1 MRMQEVIAKLREEA
15 PLLEKCAKNT
25 DVLFNKA
32 WGLFDDF
39 RRAESDAGRML
50 LADAVC
56 TALNQ
61 FAGEYRTLRCS
72 VETVCMV
79 NAEYKEKLGPGRRKA
94 KSKDAPGQQML
105 GFGTDFGDAPKADE
119 PPKAPETHENE
130 TPEPPKAPE
139 TRVGTYGVTSVGVA
153 STTGSEV
160 RQ

>member
-56 TALNQ
+56 TALNE
-61 FAGEYRTLRCS
+61 FAKEYRTLRCS

-94 KSKDAPGQQML
+94 KPKDAPGQQML
-105 GFGTDFGDAPKADE
+105 AFGVDLGE
-119 PPKAPETHENE
+119 APETPVPPVPPEMHETHE
-130 TPEPPKAPE
+130 TPE